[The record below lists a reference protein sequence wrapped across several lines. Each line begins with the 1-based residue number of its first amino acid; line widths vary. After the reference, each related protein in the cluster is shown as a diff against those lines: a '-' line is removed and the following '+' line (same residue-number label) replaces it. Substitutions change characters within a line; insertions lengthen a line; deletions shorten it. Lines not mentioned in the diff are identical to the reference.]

1 MKLLFDKIK
10 RLIGGILKP
19 HDGQDQRTEHDG
31 ELPEHETTTA
41 AFCRETE
48 ARPLHVGRRRLK
60 ENYTSHW
67 DLDYMPRNE
76 VDELF
81 EDIQRESKSRLKN

>member
-10 RLIGGILKP
+10 RSIDDILKLY
-19 HDGQDQRTEHDG
+19 GAQDRRVEHDG

-41 AFCRETE
+41 AFCRETD
-48 ARPLHVGRRRLK
+48 ARSLHAGRRRLK

-67 DLDYMPRNE
+67 DLDYLPRKE

-81 EDIQRESKSRLKN
+81 DDIQREKKSRLKN